1 MVGTHELDRRADVSE
16 GFSQLDKRLE
26 VLQNGVSDMRV
37 VLKDLTSAITKLAL
51 IEERQAHA
59 AAAQERAFR
68 ALENVEKRV
77 GDMEKRMPA
86 QDRSAK
92 YVEMFLTALAVAAL
106 LYVARRV
113 GFM

>member
-1 MVGTHELDRRADVSE
+1 MSE

-77 GDMEKRMPA
+77 ADMEKRMPA
-86 QDRSAK
+86 QDRTAK
-92 YVEMFLTALAVAAL
+92 YVEMFLTAMAVAAL

>member
-1 MVGTHELDRRADVSE
+1 MNE
-16 GFSQLDKRLE
+16 GFNQLDKRLE
-26 VLQNGVSDMRV
+26 VLHNDVSDMRG

-77 GDMEKRMPA
+77 ADIEKRLPT
-86 QDRSAK
+86 QDRTAK
-92 YVEMFLTALAVAAL
+92 YVEMFLVALAVTAL
-106 LYVARRV
+106 LYVAKNV
-113 GFM
+113 GLM